1 MCKNIRYNLYCF
13 FVVIS
18 EKLVMH
24 TSVYEGG
31 QEAQKGLNRIMNI
44 GRESMYICVCHCI
57 IKLSIYP
64 LSLYIIPRT
73 RQTLI

>member
-1 MCKNIRYNLYCF
+1 
-13 FVVIS
+13 
-18 EKLVMH
+18 MH
-24 TSVYEGG
+24 TLVYEGG

-44 GRESMYICVCHCI
+44 GGESMYICVCHCI
-57 IKLSIYP
+57 IKLSIYL

>member
-1 MCKNIRYNLYCF
+1 
-13 FVVIS
+13 
-18 EKLVMH
+18 MH
-24 TSVYEGG
+24 TLVYEGG